1 MSDSCFNASRR
12 RWVSAVFGA
21 AACSAAVV
29 SCAATLPESATS
41 TMSSAPA
48 KTHTVAA
55 GETLWRIAQNHGVS
69 VDELMSANRIEDPT
83 ALAIGRTLA
92 IPGGG
97 TQPAPSGD
105 ALARVRARALAR
117 GERGSE
123 SSKSSGTGLKA
134 ESARP
139 AKAPA
144 KAKPARKRKV
154 PSVGR
159 VSVAK
164 YPLRWPVR
172 GKVLRR
178 YGRSGKKHHDGIDI
192 LADAGEPVHAAA
204 AGKVVFADE
213 HGGYGK
219 LILLRHDSG
228 LITVY
233 AHQSALLV
241 KKGDRVDGGRVIAKV
256 GATGSASSAHL
267 HFEVRRGIDPQNP
280 LRFLPP

>member
-12 RWVSAVFGA
+12 RWVSAFLGA

-29 SCAATLPESATS
+29 SCAATLPESAKS
-41 TMSSAPA
+41 TMSST
-48 KTHTVAA
+48 KTHTVVA

-69 VDELMSANRIEDPT
+69 VDELMRANRIEDPT
-83 ALAIGRTLA
+83 ALAVGRRLT
-92 IPGGG
+92 IPGGAS
-97 TQPAPSGD
+97 PAQSGD

-117 GERGSE
+117 GGEGSQSE
-123 SSKSSGTGLKA
+123 VSKSSGSGLRA
-134 ESARP
+134 EPARP
-139 AKAPA
+139 PAKA
-144 KAKPARKRKV
+144 KAKPARKRKA

-204 AGKVVFADE
+204 SGKVVFADE

-256 GATGSASSAHL
+256 GATGNASSAHL